1 MMMEALEKLKQ
12 LSEQMDLEPAEES
25 GQPAVSACPKLSSRQ
40 KDAVVTTSASL
51 PNGRQI
57 RLLKTLLSSACERNC
72 NYCPFRAGRN
82 YRRVT
87 FKPEEFAE
95 LFMRLSQAGITNGLF
110 ISSGI
115 IDGGVRTQD
124 QLIKTAEL
132 LRFRYHFRGYLHL
145 KIMPGAEKAQ
155 VERAMQLADRVSIN
169 LEAPNSQ
176 RLQILAPKK
185 GFFEELLPP
194 LRWIQEIRKQQLPAR
209 AWNGRWPSSATQFV
223 IGGAGESDLELM
235 SVSQYLY
242 RNLGLAR
249 NYYSAFRPVHDT
261 PLDSLPAENPLRE
274 LRLYQASFLLRDYNF
289 DVEDLPFNA
298 SGNLPL
304 LIDPKQAWADEHL
317 KGSPFE
323 INLASQQEL
332 LRVPGIGPKGAQ
344 AILNARRH
352 RTLANPAQLVKL
364 GIAAAKA
371 APYLLFNGR
380 QTPQQLQLL

>member
-1 MMMEALEKLKQ
+1 MDALEKLKQ
-12 LSEQMDLEPAEES
+12 LSDQMDLEPDEES
-25 GQPAVSACPKLSSRQ
+25 RQPAVSACPKLSGRQ
-40 KDAVVTTSASL
+40 KDAVITTNASL

-95 LFMRLSQAGITNGLF
+95 LFMRLNRAGITNGLF

-115 IDGGVRTQD
+115 IDGGARTQD
-124 QLIKTAEL
+124 KLIKTAEV
-132 LRFRYHFRGYLHL
+132 LRYRYHFRGYLHL
-145 KIMPGAEKAQ
+145 KVMPGAEKAQ

-185 GFFEELLPP
+185 SFFEELLPP
-194 LRWIQEIRKQQLPAR
+194 LRWIQEIRKQQSPAR
-209 AWNGRWPSSATQFV
+209 AWNGRWPSTATQFV

-242 RNLGLAR
+242 RDLGLAR
-249 NYYSAFRPVHDT
+249 NYYSAFRPVTDT
-261 PLDSLPAENPLRE
+261 PLENLPAENPLRE

-304 LIDPKQAWADEHL
+304 QIDPKQAWADEHL

-323 INLASQQEL
+323 INHASQHEL
-332 LRVPGIGPKGAQ
+332 LKVPGIGPKGAR

-364 GIAAAKA
+364 GIPAAKA

-380 QTPQQLQLL
+380 QAPRQLQFL

>member
-1 MMMEALEKLKQ
+1 MEALEKLKQ
-12 LSEQMDLEPAEES
+12 LSDQMDLEPAEETS
-25 GQPAVSACPKLSSRQ
+25 HPSASACPKLSTRKQ
-40 KDAVVTTSASL
+40 DAIITTNASL

-145 KIMPGAEKAQ
+145 KIMPGAEKDQ

-194 LRWIQEIRKQQLPAR
+194 LHWIQEIRKQQSPAR

-235 SVSQYLY
+235 SVSQVLY
-242 RNLGLAR
+242 RGLGLAR
-249 NYYSAFRPVHDT
+249 NYYSAFRPVAET

-289 DVEDLPFNA
+289 DVEDLPFNPN
-298 SGNLPL
+298 GNLPL
-304 LIDPKQAWADEHL
+304 HIDPKQAWANEHL
-317 KGSPFE
+317 KASPFE
-323 INLASQQEL
+323 INRASQQEL
-332 LRVPGIGPKGAQ
+332 LRVPGIGLKGAQ

-364 GIAAAKA
+364 GISAAKA

-380 QTPQQLQLL
+380 QAPQQLQLL